1 MIKFRILSFA
11 IVFVMTVFCVSCKYH
26 KSDKQSDTVLSDT
39 LEQVNQEKE
48 NLRVMPNEEVSFQL
62 LEGRWQLYNA
72 IQNNF
77 NIYISFDDDGEIY
90 ITKVCNAPDIEGVEI
105 LDFEP
110 IISYQGKYEIQAGGK
125 IIYSIKDINKDMEEI
140 RGTILARMS
149 GNYCE
154 MIFEDG
160 LEGVAVPGRAYK
172 MFSVTELYPVD
183 LPEKPSIKELF
194 QQALPFVFQ
203 SVIRDAALLLI
214 DDKQPYSDSEAT
226 KMIDNSAGYLSYQG
240 GGAPASALE
249 ACIWRCKDG
258 TTLLA
263 INVKGESPDVQPTV
277 FFTLFRYY
285 PEVKSLMRLDGMSEE
300 IFHFNNKYPQSISL
314 PRKGKNITVCMLN
327 DMYECESTEIIE
339 WNETTGQFI
348 FG

>member
-1 MIKFRILSFA
+1 MIKYRILSFA
-11 IVFVMTVFCVSCKYH
+11 TVFVLTVICISCKSQ

-39 LEQVNQEKE
+39 IEQVNQEKE
-48 NLRVMPNEEVSFQL
+48 NFQVMPNEEVSFQL

-72 IQNNF
+72 IQDNF
-77 NIYISFDDDGEIY
+77 NIDISFDYEGDIN
-90 ITKVCNAPDIEGVEI
+90 ITKVCNAPNIEGVEI

-110 IISYQGKYEIQAGGK
+110 IISYQGKYEIQAGGN

-140 RGTILARMS
+140 RGTILARQA

-160 LEGVAVPGRAYK
+160 LEGVAVPGKVYK
-172 MFSVTELYPVD
+172 MFSTTELYRVD
-183 LPEKPSIKELF
+183 LPKKPNVADIFE
-194 QQALPFVFQ
+194 QALPFVFQ
-203 SVIRDAALLLI
+203 PVIRDAAMLLI
-214 DDKQPYSDSEAT
+214 DNKHPYSDSEAT
-226 KMIDNSAGYLSYQG
+226 KMIDTSAGYLFYQG

-263 INVKGESPDVQPTV
+263 INVKGESPDVQPTE

-285 PEVKSLMRLDGMSEE
+285 PEVKSLMRLDGMSEK

-327 DMYECESTEIIE
+327 YMYECESTEIIE
-339 WNETTGQFI
+339 WNEATGNFI
-348 FG
+348 IE